1 MRSPNEPSSRKGE
14 PMPRKIDKELEQYRQ
29 LMTVPSTFE
38 DGFSASSFVGVLFVA
53 LIMVPGALYMEL
65 LAGMGVG
72 AAAQWVTVIL
82 FIEVAKRANAK
93 LSRPQLFVLFYMS
106 GSIVGQAVYGNLLWN
121 QFLVHSDAAVSQ
133 GLSSLF
139 PRWYAPTDPS
149 AYDHRTFFQA
159 AWLPALGLF
168 AFRQFFG
175 KLDNTVLGYGL
186 FRLTSDV
193 EKLPFPLAPIGAQG
207 ITALADDLDGKAKTE
222 RSWRWRVFSIGAA
235 LGMVFGALYM
245 ALPTL
250 TGAFFPNNTWTM
262 FPIPF
267 VDWTDL
273 TKGYLPAVATGLTFD
288 LGLVI
293 LGMVLPY
300 YAMVGS
306 FVGLVA
312 TMIMNPI
319 LYKAGVL
326 NSWIPGDLTV
336 DTMFKNYLDLYFSF
350 GIGLSLAVAVIGFLA
365 IFRIRRD
372 RRERTAA
379 EQDLPTTRP
388 GRGDIPNRFILISYL
403 TSTSVYILMCGYL
416 IDWHPGVMAVL
427 FLFGFLYTPLI
438 SYVTARLEGLAGQVV
453 EIPFIRE
460 LAFILSGYRGLAV
473 WFIPVPITNY
483 GVQTVFYRQAEL
495 TGTKFTSL
503 WKAEVFLF
511 PVIIL
516 ATVAFSSF
524 IWGLAEIPSSVYPYA
539 QKLWELNAKNQLLIY
554 ASTTG
559 EYSQFQEALSGLKVL
574 IGFGTGLVV
583 FGALSAF
590 SAPVT
595 LLYGLV
601 RGIGQTYPHSVLP
614 QFVGALLGR
623 FYFEKKL
630 GLRWREYI
638 PVLFAGYACG
648 VGLITMLSIGLV
660 FLFKA
665 TNSLPY

>member
-1 MRSPNEPSSRKGE
+1 
-14 PMPRKIDKELEQYRQ
+14 MPRSAAVAKPPKVDQELEQYRQ
-29 LMTVPSTFE
+29 LMTVPSKFD
-38 DGFSASSFVGVLFVA
+38 DGFSASSFLGVLFVA

-121 QFLVHSDAAVSQ
+121 QFLVRSDAAVSQ

-139 PRWYAPTDPS
+139 PKWYAPTDPA
-149 AYDHRTFFQA
+149 AYDHRTFFQL

-168 AFRQFFG
+168 VFRQFFG

-207 ITALADDLDGKAKTE
+207 ITALADDLDGKEKTE
-222 RSWRWRVFSIGAA
+222 SSWRWRVFSIGAA
-235 LGMVFGALYM
+235 LGMAFGAVYM

-250 TGAFFPNNTWTM
+250 TGAFFPNNTWTV

-273 TKGYLPAVATGLTFD
+273 TKDYLPAVATGFTFD

-306 FVGLVA
+306 FIGLVA

-319 LYKAGVL
+319 LYKVGVL
-326 NSWIPGDLTV
+326 SSWTPGDRTV

-350 GIGLSLAVAVIGFLA
+350 GIGLSLAIAVIGILA
-365 IFRIRRD
+365 IFRIRQGRQ
-372 RRERTAA
+372 EKAAA
-379 EQDLPTTRP
+379 ERDLGAVRQ

-403 TSTSVYILMCGYL
+403 TSTTLYIAMCGYL
-416 IDWHPGVMAVL
+416 IDWHPGVMLVL

-539 QKLWELNAKNQLLIY
+539 QQLWELNAKNQLLIY

-574 IGFGTGLVV
+574 IGFGAGLVV
-583 FGALSAF
+583 FGALSVL

-601 RGIGQTYPHSVLP
+601 RGIGQTYPHSVVP
-614 QFVGALLGR
+614 QFIGALLGR
-623 FYFEKKL
+623 FYFEKRL

>member
-1 MRSPNEPSSRKGE
+1 
-14 PMPRKIDKELEQYRQ
+14 MPRKVDKELEQYRQ
-29 LMTVPSTFE
+29 LMAVPSAFE
-38 DGFSASSFVGVLFVA
+38 DGFSASSFLGVLFVA

-106 GSIVGQAVYGNLLWN
+106 GAIVGQAVYGNLLWN

-133 GLSSLF
+133 GLSSMF
-139 PRWYAPTDPS
+139 PKWYAPTDPS
-149 AYDHRTFFQA
+149 AYDHRSFFQL

-168 AFRQFFG
+168 VFRQFFG

-222 RSWRWRVFSIGAA
+222 GSWRWRVFSIGAA
-235 LGMVFGALYM
+235 LGMAFGALYM
-245 ALPTL
+245 GLPTL

-267 VDWTDL
+267 VEWTDL

-306 FVGLVA
+306 FIGLVA

-326 NSWIPGDLTV
+326 NSWVPGDLTV

-372 RRERTAA
+372 HKERAAA

-403 TSTSVYILMCGYL
+403 TSTSVYIAMCGYL
-416 IDWHPGVMAVL
+416 IDWHPGVMLVL

-539 QKLWELNAKNQLLIY
+539 QKLWEFNAKNQLLIY
-554 ASTTG
+554 ASTIG

-574 IGFGTGLVV
+574 IGFGVGLLL
-583 FGALSAF
+583 FGVLSVF

-614 QFVGALLGR
+614 QFIGALLGR

-660 FLFKA
+660 FLFKS
-665 TNSLPY
+665 TNALPY

>member
-1 MRSPNEPSSRKGE
+1 
-14 PMPRKIDKELEQYRQ
+14 MPRKRKVDKELEQYRE
-29 LMTVPSTFE
+29 LLTVPSAFA
-38 DGFSASSFVGVLFVA
+38 DGFSASSFFGVLFVA

-72 AAAQWVTVIL
+72 AAAQWVTIIL

-121 QFLVHSDAAVSQ
+121 QFLVRSDAAVSQ
-133 GLSSLF
+133 GLASLF
-139 PRWYAPTDPS
+139 PKWYAPTDPS

-168 AFRQFFG
+168 VFRQFFG

-207 ITALADDLDGKAKTE
+207 VMALADDLDGKEKTE
-222 RSWRWRVFSIGAA
+222 SSWRWRVFSIGGA
-235 LGMVFGALYM
+235 LGMAFGAIYM

-250 TGAFFPNNTWTM
+250 TGAFFPNNTWTVL
-262 FPIPF
+262 PIPF
-267 VDWTDL
+267 VDWTDF
-273 TKGYLPAVATGLTFD
+273 TKGYLPAVATGITFD
-288 LGLVI
+288 LGLII

-326 NSWIPGDLTV
+326 NSWTPGDLTV

-365 IFRIRRD
+365 IVRIRRN
-372 RRERTAA
+372 RREEADA
-379 EQDLPTTRP
+379 DEDLPTTRP
-388 GRGDIPNRFILISYL
+388 GRGDIPNRWIVVSYL
-403 TSTSVYILMCGYL
+403 VSTFIYIAMCGYL
-416 IDWHPGVMAVL
+416 IDWHPGVMLVL
-427 FLFGFLYTPLI
+427 ILFGFCYTPLI

-460 LAFILSGYRGLAV
+460 LAFILSGYKGLAV

-503 WKAEVFLF
+503 WKAEVLLF

-516 ATVAFSSF
+516 STIGFGSF
-524 IWGLAEIPSSVYPYA
+524 IWSLGDIPSSVYPYA

-559 EYSQFQEALSGLKVL
+559 EYSQFHEALSALKVL
-574 IGFGTGLVV
+574 AGFGVGLAV
-583 FGALSAF
+583 FGVLSAV

-595 LLYGLV
+595 LLYGLI

-614 QFVGALLGR
+614 QFLGALLGR

-648 VGLITMLSIGLV
+648 VGLTTMLCIGLV

>member
-1 MRSPNEPSSRKGE
+1 
-14 PMPRKIDKELEQYRQ
+14 
-29 LMTVPSTFE
+29 
-38 DGFSASSFVGVLFVA
+38 
-53 LIMVPGALYMEL
+53 
-65 LAGMGVG
+65 
-72 AAAQWVTVIL
+72 
-82 FIEVAKRANAK
+82 
-93 LSRPQLFVLFYMS
+93 
-106 GSIVGQAVYGNLLWN
+106 
-121 QFLVHSDAAVSQ
+121 
-133 GLSSLF
+133 
-139 PRWYAPTDPS
+139 
-149 AYDHRTFFQA
+149 
-159 AWLPALGLF
+159 
-168 AFRQFFG
+168 
-175 KLDNTVLGYGL
+175 
-186 FRLTSDV
+186 
-193 EKLPFPLAPIGAQG
+193 
-207 ITALADDLDGKAKTE
+207 
-222 RSWRWRVFSIGAA
+222 
-235 LGMVFGALYM
+235 
-245 ALPTL
+245 
-250 TGAFFPNNTWTM
+250 
-262 FPIPF
+262 
-267 VDWTDL
+267 
-273 TKGYLPAVATGLTFD
+273 
-288 LGLVI
+288 
-293 LGMVLPY
+293 
-300 YAMVGS
+300 MVGS
-306 FVGLVA
+306 FIGLVL
-312 TMIMNPI
+312 TMLLNPI

-326 NSWIPGDLTV
+326 SSWTPGDLTV

-350 GIGLSLAVAVIGFLA
+350 GIGLSLAVAAIGFLA

-372 RRERTAA
+372 RRERSEA
-379 EQDLPTTRP
+379 EKDLPTTRP

-403 TSTSVYILMCGYL
+403 TSTTVYIAMCGYL
-416 IDWHPGVMAVL
+416 IDWHPGVMLVL

-511 PVIIL
+511 PVIIF

-559 EYSQFQEALSGLKVL
+559 EYSQFQEALSGTK
-574 IGFGTGLVV
+574 IAMGFGAGLLV
-583 FGALSAF
+583 FGGLSAL

>member
-1 MRSPNEPSSRKGE
+1 
-14 PMPRKIDKELEQYRQ
+14 
-29 LMTVPSTFE
+29 
-38 DGFSASSFVGVLFVA
+38 
-53 LIMVPGALYMEL
+53 
-65 LAGMGVG
+65 
-72 AAAQWVTVIL
+72 
-82 FIEVAKRANAK
+82 
-93 LSRPQLFVLFYMS
+93 
-106 GSIVGQAVYGNLLWN
+106 
-121 QFLVHSDAAVSQ
+121 
-133 GLSSLF
+133 
-139 PRWYAPTDPS
+139 
-149 AYDHRTFFQA
+149 
-159 AWLPALGLF
+159 
-168 AFRQFFG
+168 
-175 KLDNTVLGYGL
+175 
-186 FRLTSDV
+186 
-193 EKLPFPLAPIGAQG
+193 
-207 ITALADDLDGKAKTE
+207 
-222 RSWRWRVFSIGAA
+222 
-235 LGMVFGALYM
+235 
-245 ALPTL
+245 
-250 TGAFFPNNTWTM
+250 M

-326 NSWIPGDLTV
+326 SSWTPGDRTV

-350 GIGLSLAVAVIGFLA
+350 GIGLSLAVAAIGFLA

-372 RRERTAA
+372 RQEKAAA
-379 EQDLPTTRP
+379 EKDLPTTRP
-388 GRGDIPNRFILISYL
+388 GRGDIPNRFILFSYL
-403 TSTSVYILMCGYL
+403 TSTTVYIAMCGYL
-416 IDWHPGVMAVL
+416 IDWHPGVMVVL

-539 QKLWELNAKNQLLIY
+539 QNLWELNAKNQLLIY

-574 IGFGTGLVV
+574 IGFGTGLWYSDS
-583 FGALSAF
+583 LSVF

-614 QFVGALLGR
+614 QFIGALLGR
-623 FYFEKKL
+623 FYFEKRL